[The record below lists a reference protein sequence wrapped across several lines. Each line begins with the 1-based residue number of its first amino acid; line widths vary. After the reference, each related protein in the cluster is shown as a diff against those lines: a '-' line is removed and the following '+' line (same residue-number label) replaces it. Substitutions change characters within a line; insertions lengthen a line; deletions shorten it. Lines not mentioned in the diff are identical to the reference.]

1 MSEHPFHQWVAAA
14 RPKAE
19 LWRTAL
25 GFVLIIVVWFA
36 WTVATTL
43 IAVGSGV
50 VEPQIL
56 VETEGYAHLWYLP
69 LPSATLAMSV
79 VFVTFWGLWL
89 GVWLVLKLLHRR
101 GLASVLSHD
110 SGWNH
115 MQFGVG
121 IALAAA
127 YLAAGFGYAAATG
140 NGPMLRD
147 VDLLHWML
155 AAVPLALLIFV
166 QSAGEEIVFRG
177 YLAQQ
182 LAARWTH
189 PLVWGFLPAF
199 VFGLAHSMN
208 GRPLDEFTIYHVVAA
223 TMLGLVMMAMV
234 WRTGSLAAAM
244 GFHFANNIG
253 AILVVGI
260 SGVGQPVSL
269 FVWQPSQA
277 LAGASADVLML
288 GILLAFVLSPFAP
301 LPKGQALRRKDTR
314 AAP

>member
-14 RPKAE
+14 APRSE

-36 WTVATTL
+36 WTVAFSL
-43 IAVGSGV
+43 LAVGGGLVSAEMLGAGGGV
-50 VEPQIL
+50 DTRLLSFPEAAVLMGVIF
-56 VETEGYAHLWYLP
+56 A
-69 LPSATLAMSV
+69 
-79 VFVTFWGLWL
+79 TFWGLWL
-89 GVWLVLKLLHRR
+89 GVWLVLKFLHRR
-101 GLASVLSHD
+101 GLASALSHD
-110 SGWNH
+110 GRGSRK
-115 MQFGVG
+115 QFGVG
-121 IALAAA
+121 MALAAA
-127 YLAAGFGYAAATG
+127 YLAAGFGYAAAMG
-140 NGPMLRD
+140 NAPVRTD
-147 VDLLHWML
+147 IDLGQWML
-155 AAVPLALLIFV
+155 ALVPLALLILA

-177 YLAQQ
+177 YLPQQ
-182 LAARWTH
+182 LAARWKH

-208 GRPLDEFTIYHVVAA
+208 GRPLDEFTVYHVVAA
-223 TMLGLVMMAMV
+223 TLLGLVMMAMV

-253 AILVVGI
+253 AILIVGV
-260 SGVGQPVSL
+260 SGVGEPVSL
-269 FVWQPSQA
+269 FGWLPSQA

-301 LPKGQALRRKDTR
+301 FPKGQALRRKDTR

>member
-1 MSEHPFHQWVAAA
+1 MTAHPFHQWVAAA
-14 RPKAE
+14 RPRAE
-19 LWRTAL
+19 AWRTAL
-25 GFVLIIVVWFA
+25 GFVLIIVAWFA
-36 WTVATTL
+36 WTVVINL
-43 IAVGSGV
+43 VAVGGGLVSG
-50 VEPQIL
+50 EMLTGAP
-56 VETEGYAHLWYLP
+56 ERFMSFTEAAVLMG
-69 LPSATLAMSV
+69 V
-79 VFVTFWGLWL
+79 IFVTFWGLWL
-89 GVWLVLKLLHRR
+89 GVWLVLKWLHKR
-101 GLASVLSHD
+101 GLASALSHD
-110 SGWNH
+110 GRWSH
-115 MQFGVG
+115 AQFGVG
-121 IALAAA
+121 MALAAA

-140 NGPMLRD
+140 NAPAPSGL
-147 VDLLHWML
+147 DLGQWMMAL
-155 AAVPLALLIFV
+155 VPLALLILI

-177 YLAQQ
+177 YLPQQ
-182 LAARWTH
+182 LAARWRH

-244 GFHFANNIG
+244 GFHFANNLG

-260 SGVGQPVSL
+260 AGVGQPVSL
-269 FVWQPSQA
+269 FTWAPSQA
-277 LAGASADVLML
+277 MAGASADVLML

>member
-1 MSEHPFHQWVAAA
+1 
-14 RPKAE
+14 
-19 LWRTAL
+19 
-25 GFVLIIVVWFA
+25 VVISL
-36 WTVATTL
+36 V
-43 IAVGSGV
+43 AVGGG
-50 VEPQIL
+50 L
-56 VETEGYAHLWYLP
+56 VSAEMLTGAPERFMSFTEAAVL
-69 LPSATLAMSV
+69 MSV
-79 VFVTFWGLWL
+79 IFVTFWGLWL
-89 GVWLVLKLLHRR
+89 GVWLVLKWLHKR
-101 GLASVLSHD
+101 GLASARSRDGRWSHV
-110 SGWNH
+110 
-115 MQFGVG
+115 QFGVG
-121 IALAAA
+121 MALAAA

-140 NGPMLRD
+140 NAPAPSGL
-147 VDLLHWML
+147 DLGQWML
-155 AAVPLALLIFV
+155 ALLPLALLILI

-177 YLAQQ
+177 YLPQQ
-182 LAARWTH
+182 LAARWRH

-244 GFHFANNIG
+244 GFHFANNLG

-260 SGVGQPVSL
+260 AGVGQPVSL
-269 FVWQPSQA
+269 FTWAPSQA
-277 LAGASADVLML
+277 MAGASADVLML

>member
-1 MSEHPFHQWVAAA
+1 MTDHPFHQWVTAA

-19 LWRTAL
+19 AWRTVL
-25 GFVLIIVVWFA
+25 GFVLIVVVWFA
-36 WTVATTL
+36 WTVVISL
-43 IAVGSGV
+43 VAVGGGLVSG
-50 VEPQIL
+50 ETL
-56 VETEGYAHLWYLP
+56 VSAPERFMSFTEAAVLMG
-69 LPSATLAMSV
+69 V
-79 VFVTFWGLWL
+79 IFVTFWGLWL
-89 GVWLVLKLLHRR
+89 GVWLVLKWLHKR
-101 GLASVLSHD
+101 GLASALSHD
-110 SGWNH
+110 GRWSYAE
-115 MQFGVG
+115 FGVG
-121 IALAAA
+121 LALAAA

-140 NGPMLRD
+140 NAPAPSGL
-147 VDLLHWML
+147 DLEQWMVAL
-155 AAVPLALLIFV
+155 VPLALLILI

-177 YLAQQ
+177 YLPQQ
-182 LAARWTH
+182 LAARWRH

-199 VFGLAHSMN
+199 VFGLAYSMN

-244 GFHFANNIG
+244 GFHFANNLG

-260 SGVGQPVSL
+260 AGVGQPVSL
-269 FVWQPSQA
+269 FTWASSQA
-277 LAGASADVLML
+277 MAGASADVLML